1 MEYLLLIAGLA
12 LLVGAGEILV
22 KGAVGL
28 ALRFRISPL
37 VIGMTIVSL
46 GTSAPELLVCLQAAV
61 GGYPDI
67 AIGNVV
73 GSNIANIAL
82 VLGVTALILPLPV
95 ERDSYRW
102 DWPVMMGATILFALF
117 VQNLSVDR
125 WEGIVSVVLLIGY
138 TWFLIWK
145 SRRRSSGEVDHSEDA
160 DVKPHLLRD
169 VGFVAA
175 GCVGLVFGAD
185 WLLSGA
191 VDIATNLGV
200 SEWIIGVTVVAFGT
214 SLPELVTSSVAAL
227 RKQSDISIGNLIGSN
242 LFNLLAILGTTAI
255 VTPIPVEPK
264 VLTADV
270 WWLLGV
276 SALILPLMIFGRKN

>member
-1 MEYLLLIAGLA
+1 M
-12 LLVGAGEILV
+12 
-22 KGAVGL
+22 
-28 ALRFRISPL
+28 
-37 VIGMTIVSL
+37 
-46 GTSAPELLVCLQAAV
+46 QAAV

-95 ERDSYRW
+95 ERDSYRL
-102 DWPVMMGATILFALF
+102 DWPVMMGATILFAVF
-117 VQNLSVDR
+117 VQNLMMDR
-125 WEGIVSVVLLIGY
+125 WEGILSVVALASYL
-138 TWFLIWK
+138 WFLIWK
-145 SRRRSSGEVDHSEDA
+145 SRRRAPEDVDHSEE
-160 DVKPHLLRD
+160 VKPHLLRD
-169 VGFVAA
+169 LGFVVA

-214 SLPELVTSSVAAL
+214 SLPELVTSAVAAL
-227 RKQSDISIGNLIGSN
+227 RKQTDISIGNLIGSN
-242 LFNLLAILGTTAI
+242 LFNLLAILGLTSV

-264 VLTADV
+264 VLTADL
-270 WWLLGV
+270 WWLLGI
-276 SALILPLMIFGRKN
+276 SALILPFMIFGRKITRIKGVVLVLVYIGYITYVVSGG